1 MPHADF
7 VHLHVH
13 SAYSLLEGAIHV
25 KALAKMAREMAMP
38 AVAVTDTNNM
48 FGALEVSSA
57 LPAAGVQPILGC
69 CLNVG
74 LTSPDGTTA
83 DDVMAPAVFLVKDE
97 EGYNNLLKI
106 LSRAHM
112 QTDGIVPPHTS
123 LATLEDCNEGLIMLT
138 GGAFGPLGQLLL
150 NDRME
155 EAEALLK
162 EWRRIFGDRLYMEL
176 QRHGMEAEVRTEAQF
191 LTWAYDLDIP
201 LVATNDA
208 YFPDR
213 DMFEAHDALI
223 CIAEGAYVVQEDRRR
238 LTPEHYFKSA
248 AEMRTLFH
256 DLPEAIDNTLV
267 IARRTAYKA
276 PTRAPILPRFGS
288 EDGDE
293 SEADILR
300 RMAREG
306 LERRLAAHVFT
317 EGMSE
322 EDKAETAKPYFERLE
337 YEMGIIESMGF
348 PGYFLIVAD
357 FIQWSKAQGIPVG
370 PGRGSGAGS
379 LVAWA
384 LLITDLNPL
393 RFSLLF
399 ERFLNPERV
408 SMPDFDIDFCQ
419 DRRDEV
425 IRYVQGKYG
434 HDHVAQIITF
444 GKLQARA
451 VMRDVGRVLQMP
463 YGQVD
468 RLCKMVPNNPANP
481 VTLEEALLTEAPL
494 RQARDAEDDVRR
506 MIDIAL
512 KLEGLYRHASTHA
525 AGVVIGDRPLDQL
538 VPLYRDPKSDMPVTQ
553 FNMKFVESAGLVKFD
568 FLGLKTLT
576 VISTAVNLIRQT
588 EGREIDMSAVTL
600 NDKATY
606 ELLASAETVG
616 VFQLESSGM
625 RDSLRQ
631 LKPDT
636 FEDIIAMVALYRPG
650 PMDNIPS
657 FIRRKHGEEPADY
670 LHPKLEKLLKETYGV
685 IIYQEQ
691 VMEIAQILAG
701 YSLGEADLL
710 RRAMGKKI
718 AAEMDAQRKRFVE
731 GATERGVPKEKA
743 EFIFDLVAKFAGYG
757 FNKSHAAAYALVAYH
772 TAWLKANYPVEF
784 FAASMTL
791 DMGNIDKL
799 NMFRQ
804 ELGRLDIPL
813 LPPDINASRADFSVE
828 VMPDGKKAVR
838 YALGALKN
846 VGKAAMEG
854 IVAERDANG
863 PFKDIFDMAERV
875 EFTCLNK
882 RALENLSRAGAF
894 DGFSENRRQMFES
907 VELVIRHA
915 SQVKADAEAQDSLFG
930 DEIAPQRPKLV
941 ETEDWKKLDRLEE
954 EAGAVG
960 FYLTGH
966 PLDPYWGMLMAENVT
981 PSSEMLTALASRTG
995 LVMAGIVTRLQQR
1008 KSQRGTPF
1016 AFLGLSDPTGG
1027 FEVTLFSEVLTASR
1041 EMLEAG
1047 TPVVVDVEGRL
1058 EGESARLTAQRIRSV
1073 EDFVGRASRTMTIVL
1088 DQGANADSI
1097 RMALADAGS
1106 GQGKVVI
1113 QLPLA
1118 TGGKVDLS
1126 LPGRYAVNPMLEE
1139 ALSATRGVSAVE
1151 VV

>member
-7 VHLHVH
+7 IHLRVH

-25 KALAKMAREMAMP
+25 KALAKMAKEMAMP

-74 LTSPDGTTA
+74 LAGLDGLTA

-97 EGYNNLLKI
+97 EGYNNILKI

-123 LATLEDCNEGLIMLT
+123 LATLEECHAGLILLT

-150 NDRME
+150 ADRQE
-155 EAEALLK
+155 EAETLLG

-201 LVATNDA
+201 LVATNDV

-213 DMFEAHDALI
+213 DMFEAHDTLI

-248 AEMRTLFH
+248 AEMRTLFQ
-256 DLPEAIDNTLV
+256 DLPEAIDNSIV

-288 EDGDE
+288 EEGGE
-293 SEADILR
+293 SEANILR

-306 LERRLAAHVFT
+306 LEKRLADHVYT
-317 EGMSE
+317 EDMSE
-322 EDKAETAKPYFERLE
+322 GERAEIAKPYFERLE
-337 YEMGIIESMGF
+337 YEMGIIEAMGF

-379 LVAWA
+379 LVAWS

-576 VISTAVNLIRQT
+576 VISTAVKLIQET
-588 EGREIDMSAVTL
+588 EGKAVDMSAVAL
-600 NDKATY
+600 DDKPTY
-606 ELLASAETVG
+606 DLMASAETVG
-616 VFQLESSGM
+616 VFQFESSGM

-670 LHPKLEKLLKETYGV
+670 LHPKIEKLLKETYGV

-718 AAEMDAQRKRFVE
+718 AAEMDGQRKRFVE
-731 GATERGVPKEKA
+731 GAVARDVPQAKA

-804 ELGRLDIPL
+804 ELGRLGIPL

-828 VMPDGKKAVR
+828 VMADGGKAVR

-854 IVAERDANG
+854 IVAERDAKG
-863 PFKDIFDMAERV
+863 PFTDIFDMAERV

-894 DGFSENRRQMFES
+894 DAFSPNRKQMFES

-915 SQVKADAEAQDSLFG
+915 SQVKADAEGPASLFG
-930 DEIAPQRPKLV
+930 DEISPRPRLV
-941 ETEDWKKLDRLEE
+941 QTEDWKKLDRLDE

-966 PLDPYWGMLMAENVT
+966 PLDPYWDMLQAENVT
-981 PSSEMLTALASRTG
+981 PSSGMIEALSSRTG

-1016 AFLGLSDPTGG
+1016 AFLGLSDPTGI
-1027 FEVTLFSEVLTASR
+1027 FEVTLFSEVLTACR

-1058 EGESARLTAQRIRSV
+1058 EGESARLTAQRIRAV
-1073 EDFVGRASRTMTIVL
+1073 DDFIGRASRTMTIRL
-1088 DQGANADSI
+1088 EQGANLDSI
-1097 RMALADAGS
+1097 RMALAEAGK
-1106 GQGKVVI
+1106 GQSQVVL
-1113 QLPLA
+1113 QSALV
-1118 TGGKVDLS
+1118 TGGSVDLS

>member
-7 VHLHVH
+7 VHLRVH